1 MRKDDFKKPRTD
13 EGLADLAQRA
23 EQDHEVQMARADL
36 YKLAKYSIKL
46 HDMLKAVSEEEGLMG
61 WQAAKITKAS
71 DYISSVYHNLD
82 YKMKFGEEQEEEV
95 VEGKYKNDAQRK
107 AVHAAKDKKKKNES
121 LESRLESRLAE
132 KAKKPEGIS
141 ESVQNFTDAGI
152 PKQYAEKFLKK
163 YQVKHDAEITPTNGV
178 PKASDISRET
188 FIINVLPNGDVRG
201 FGKKGD
207 DWKVGKSFYSVLH
220 MVDGKFTDTGY
231 ESLSAAKKGMSK
243 QGKFYTLDG
252 NMWSFYRDKKPDDA
266 RDTRGDVM
274 TGDGNIYKYMNDT
287 FMTKMRPMMEKM
299 VDDIY
304 ANLRKLNNKNKTYY
318 SPSDQ
323 ERALEAAKTI
333 EAIAERGF
341 NRSTMENFLTHL
353 KRVSHGFASI
363 PANERELRKI
373 LKDTPNARAKWAK
386 TILDAA
392 KRQHKRVKDMV
403 YKPTM
408 DALKGEPT

>member
-1 MRKDDFKKPRTD
+1 MRKDDFKKSRTD

-82 YKMKFGEEQEEEV
+82 YKMKFGEEQEEV
-95 VEGKYKNDAQRK
+95 VEGKYKNDAHRK
-107 AVHAAKDKKKKNES
+107 AAAKDKKKKNES

-141 ESVQNFTDAGI
+141 ESVQSFTDAGI
-152 PKQYAEKFLKK
+152 PKEYAEKFLKK
-163 YQVKHDAEITPTNGV
+163 YQVKHDAKISPTDGV

-207 DWKVGKSFYSVLH
+207 DWKVGKNFYSVLH

-252 NMWSFYRDKKPDDA
+252 NMWSFYRDKKPDSA

-274 TGDGNIYKYMNDT
+274 TGDGNIYGYMNDT

-304 ANLRKLNNKNKTYY
+304 ANLRKLDNKNKSFY

-323 ERALEAAKTI
+323 ERALEAAKII
-333 EAIAERGF
+333 EEIAERGF
-341 NRSTMENFLTHL
+341 NRKTMENFLTHL
-353 KRVSHGFASI
+353 KRASYGFASI

>member
-1 MRKDDFKKPRTD
+1 LPKKKTD
-13 EGLADLAQRA
+13 E
-23 EQDHEVQMARADL
+23 
-36 YKLAKYSIKL
+36 
-46 HDMLKAVSEEEGLMG
+46 
-61 WQAAKITKAS
+61 
-71 DYISSVYHNLD
+71 
-82 YKMKFGEEQEEEV
+82 
-95 VEGKYKNDAQRK
+95 
-107 AVHAAKDKKKKNES
+107 
-121 LESRLESRLAE
+121 
-132 KAKKPEGIS
+132 AKKPQGIS
-141 ESVQNFTDAGI
+141 ESVQSFTDAGI

-163 YQVKHDAEITPTNGV
+163 YQVKHDAEIKPTDGV

-207 DWKVGKSFYSVLH
+207 DWKVGKNFYSVLH

-252 NMWSFYRDKKPDDA
+252 NMWSFYRDKKPDSA

-274 TGDGNIYKYMNDT
+274 TGDGNIYGYMNDT
-287 FMTKMRPMMEKM
+287 FMKNMRPMMEKM

-304 ANLRKLNNKNKTYY
+304 TKLRKLDNKNKNYY

-323 ERALEAAKTI
+323 ERALEAAKII
-333 EAIAERGF
+333 EEIAERGF
-341 NRSTMENFLTHL
+341 NRKTMENFLTHL

-373 LKDTPNARAKWAK
+373 LKDTPNARAKWAQ
-386 TILDAA
+386 TILTAA
-392 KRQHKRVKDMV
+392 RRQHKRVNDMY
-403 YKPTM
+403 YKSTI
-408 DALKGEPT
+408 DALKGEPA